1 MSLQDINQLLIIAE
15 NSFRNNNYEFAESV
29 LHEVLQINAK
39 NSRAYELLAYIN
51 GQKGNPELTYH
62 FLIRASQEE
71 GCSAA
76 ALYELGAIH
85 LESGRPDQAKTC
97 FTSSLEKGGNF
108 FEALHDLGTAQAQLG
123 KLNEALICYTKALN
137 IRKDIPQL
145 FFNLGRLHDELK
157 RPELALENYNEAIRL
172 QPNFAEAWC
181 NKGSTLCDIKKFN
194 EALICFENSLS
205 LDPSISFILGDI
217 AHIKMRRSEWIGIEG
232 LKITIQENINSD
244 KKVTSPFPLI
254 SLIDNLSLH
263 KKCAEIYAQNKFP
276 FNPSLGDIPK
286 HSRQEKIR
294 IGYFSSDFRN
304 HAVSFLTAELF
315 ELHDKNMF
323 EIFAF
328 SSGADDKSAIR
339 IRLQGAFTQFIDV
352 SYLSD
357 KEVAH
362 LSREMSIDIAVDLG
376 GYTAN
381 GRTGIFA
388 YRAAPI
394 QVGYIGYLGTMGSE
408 YIDYLVAD
416 KTIIPQGSEQY
427 YTEKIAYLPSYQVN
441 DSRRK
446 IADKVFTREE
456 LGLPEDGFI
465 FTCFN
470 NNYKILPE
478 TFDSWMH
485 ILKSTK
491 RSVLFLYAENEW
503 AKSNLIKEAEAR
515 GVNGQRLVFGKH
527 LDPDEYLARYQA
539 CDLFLDTAPYNAGT
553 TASDAL
559 WAGLPVLTLIGES
572 FASRVAASLLNNIE
586 LPELITTTK
595 SAYEALAIELA
606 TNPQKLISIKKKL
619 AENRLK
625 SPLFNSPLFSK
636 HIEAAYLKMMEFYW
650 ADLPLV
656 DFEINSISE

>member
-1 MSLQDINQLLIIAE
+1 MSLQDINQLLVIAE
-15 NSFRNNNYEFAESV
+15 NSFQNNNYEFAES
-29 LHEVLQINAK
+29 LLYEALQINDK

-51 GQKGNPELTYH
+51 GEKGNPDLVYH

-76 ALYELGAIH
+76 AFYELGAIH
-85 LESGRPDQAKTC
+85 LESGRPDEAKTC
-97 FTSSLEKGGNF
+97 FICSLEKAGNF
-108 FEALHDLGTAQAQLG
+108 FEALHDLGTAHAQLG
-123 KLNEALICYTKALN
+123 NLNEALICYAKALD

-145 FFNLGRLHDELK
+145 FFNLGRLYDELK
-157 RPELALENYNEAIRL
+157 RPDLALENYNEAIRL
-172 QPNFAEAWC
+172 KPSFAEAWR
-181 NKGSTLCDIKKFN
+181 NKGIALCEIKKFD
-194 EALICFENSLS
+194 EALICFEEALS
-205 LDPSISFILGDI
+205 LDSSISFILGDI
-217 AHIKMRRSEWIGIEG
+217 VHIKMRRCEWLGIEG
-232 LKITIQENINSD
+232 LKITIQENISSG
-244 KKVTSPFPLI
+244 KEATSPFPLL
-254 SLIDNLSLH
+254 SLIDNLSQH
-263 KKCAEIYAQNKFP
+263 KKCAEIYSQSKFP

-286 HSRQEKIR
+286 RSRQGKIR

-315 ELHDKNMF
+315 ELHDKNIF
-323 EIFAF
+323 ELFAF
-328 SSGADDKSAIR
+328 SSGADDKSPVR
-339 IRLQGAFTQFIDV
+339 LRLQRAFTQFIDV
-352 SYLSD
+352 SHLSD
-357 KEVAH
+357 GEVAQ

-376 GYTAN
+376 GYT
-381 GRTGIFA
+381 GYSRTGIFA

-394 QVGYIGYLGTMGSE
+394 QASYIGYLGTMGCGYMD
-408 YIDYLVAD
+408 YIVAD
-416 KTIIPQGSEQY
+416 KIIIPQGSEQY

-441 DSRRK
+441 DSHRK
-446 IADKVFTREE
+446 IADRVFTRKE

-491 RSVLFLYAENEW
+491 HSVLFLYAENEL
-503 AKSNLIKEAEAR
+503 AKSNLMKEAEVR
-515 GVNGQRLVFGKH
+515 GVNGQRLVFGEY
-527 LDPDEYLARYQA
+527 LDPDEYLARYQV

-559 WAGLPVLTLIGES
+559 WAGLPVLTLMGGS
-572 FASRVAASLLNNIE
+572 FASRVAASLLSNIE

-595 SAYEALAIELA
+595 SAYERLAIELS
-606 TNPQKLISIKKKL
+606 TNPEKLTSIKKKL

-650 ADLPLV
+650 ADQPLV
-656 DFEINSISE
+656 EFQIN